1 MKKVEVKKPFFDLT
15 ENMQREIGDVFEV
28 ADERFNEIVD
38 KLPEF
43 IIEAVKPRRTK
54 KVTTEDET
62 VE

>member
-28 ADERFNEIVD
+28 ADERFDEIVG

-43 IIEAVKPRRTK
+43 IIEAVKPKRTK